1 MSRIMFSGVSGMG
14 LALGKNVAKII
25 KSEQGGDN
33 KVTLSFDGSWHK
45 RGHSSHH
52 GTATAI
58 QLDSGFVVD
67 TRVCS
72 NFCHVCQTVGKKKE
86 KGEEFNKWK
95 EKEFNK
101 WKEKHSA
108 VCQKNFNGS
117 ANAMEVECAEV
128 NFKRSEERRGL
139 IYNGMLSDGDSKAN
153 THLNEIDVY
162 SGIPVVKEDCVN
174 HVAKRMYTAL
184 EKITKNSV
192 GTAQTLNRK
201 LTQAI
206 MKEVSGSFYASNPKR
221 GAPDPV
227 KMK

>member
-1 MSRIMFSGVSGMG
+1 M
-14 LALGKNVAKII
+14 
-25 KSEQGGDN
+25 
-33 KVTLSFDGSWHK
+33 
-45 RGHSSHH
+45 
-52 GTATAI
+52 
-58 QLDSGFVVD
+58 DSGFVVD

-86 KGEEFNKWK
+86 KGE
-95 EKEFNK
+95 EFNK

-184 EKITKNSV
+184 EKIMKNSV

-206 MKEVSGSFYASNPKR
+206 MKEVSGSSYASNLKR
-221 GAPDPV
+221 GALDPV
-227 KMK
+227 KMKECVYGGYFHVCSLLMTSHTMQLVRRLGAASTEERHWDNHQNHTNLPLH